1 MFLGGKE
8 EGTGRGRRD
17 FIIKDD
23 SRKLAFKEGT
33 E

>member
-8 EGTGRGRRD
+8 EDTGRGRRD
-17 FIIKDD
+17 VIIKDD